1 MNDLTTGYA
10 VFHGTGAQGMS
21 QDVFTEASISVAEDG
36 DVLITILK
44 GSNMSLK
51 DEVQISTQGDTIV
64 IEQNKKKYGKIKIED
79 ESFIDAVKKAP
90 NIIVVECDDDGFEV
104 FEKTVRASK
113 PRDFFN
119 AATPT

>member
-1 MNDLTTGYA
+1 
-10 VFHGTGAQGMS
+10 MS